1 VGLVP
6 SQIKYY
12 LPDSI
17 NVGKYSQVKYLC
29 ALKLIDGRKDTPRF
43 TVIQGELPQQMIVFR
58 TDFIETVLTTERQM
72 AVGV

>member
-43 TVIQGELPQQMIVFR
+43 TVSRGKLPQQMIVFS
-58 TDFIETVLTTERQM
+58 TDFIETVLTAER
-72 AVGV
+72 